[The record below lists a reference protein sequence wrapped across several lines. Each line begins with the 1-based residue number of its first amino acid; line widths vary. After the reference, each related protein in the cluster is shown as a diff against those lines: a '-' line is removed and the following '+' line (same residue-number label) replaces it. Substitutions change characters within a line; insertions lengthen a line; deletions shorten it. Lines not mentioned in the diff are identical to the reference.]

1 MTTEVK
7 LLLKNSVKYDIV
19 LGICISI
26 ILYCF
31 FGTNISLIYLFGL
44 AVSIAN
50 FLVSGIIL
58 DKNLNGVTTIPK
70 IICPLSYIIRIVCVA
85 LFAMLFAKNL
95 FYLLTYL
102 GGFISHFP
110 IIIFSWIR
118 SRKGSE

>member
-58 DKNLNGVTTIPK
+58 DKNLNGVTT
-70 IICPLSYIIRIVCVA
+70 
-85 LFAMLFAKNL
+85 MLFAKNL

>member
-70 IICPLSYIIRIVCVA
+70 IRILCVA

>member
-7 LLLKNSVKYDIV
+7 LLLKNSVKYDVV

-31 FGTNISLIYLFGL
+31 FGKNVSLIYLFGL
-44 AVSIAN
+44 AISVAN
-50 FLVSGIIL
+50 FLISGIIL
-58 DKNLNGVTTIPK
+58 DKSLNGVDAIPK
-70 IICPLSYIIRIVCVA
+70 LLFPLSYVIRILCIA
-85 LFAMLFAKNL
+85 LFAMLFANNL

>member
-70 IICPLSYIIRIVCVA
+70 IIFPLSYIIRILCVA
-85 LFAMLFAKNL
+85 LFAKNL

>member
-58 DKNLNGVTTIPK
+58 DKNLNGVTTI
-70 IICPLSYIIRIVCVA
+70 IFPLSYIIRILCVA

>member
-70 IICPLSYIIRIVCVA
+70 IIFP
-85 LFAMLFAKNL
+85 MLFAKNL